1 MNPGG
6 DSEPRPRGLMAVCDV
21 SGCGCAGS
29 STRAERQPGNNQHFR
44 TWHTRT
50 PPCGRTRMYFKISR
64 FSTSGSTLLAIQ
76 LQAKASAAVC
86 PPDSDR
92 STHVFRA
99 APSLVPSHKPNHRH
113 TLQWRVAAVSVLL
126 HHTQFVSLLHSQL
139 HGVQLCTGC
148 LRRLHLA
155 TLWGRCASTRAGRF
169 R

>member
-1 MNPGG
+1 M
-6 DSEPRPRGLMAVCDV
+6 SRGCR
-21 SGCGCAGS
+21 CARS
-29 STRAERQPGNNQHFR
+29 STRAERQPGNNHLAHAHLR
-44 TWHTRT
+44 LARGTVY
-50 PPCGRTRMYFKISR
+50 GRTRMYVTVFNVREHTFTNRK
-64 FSTSGSTLLAIQ
+64 LLAC
-76 LQAKASAAVC
+76 AAVC

-99 APSLVPSHKPNHRH
+99 APSLVPSHKSNHRH

-139 HGVQLCTGC
+139 HGVQLCTGG